1 MRNPLDPVQRQGGRR
16 SAHREVL
23 LLLDRRHKAIALA
36 VQRTHAA
43 WRPPLLPQCLAQR
56 RDTGLQRRVPDKL
69 VGPQVLEEFLL
80 GDHPL
85 AVTWRV
91 VDTRNGRT
99 VQQGISP
106 VGTLRPGAAG
116 TFLSMFVAPNIL
128 GTYRLSYEL
137 SEGTV
142 AVSETTTETVEIAG
156 PRTYGGDEG
165 RPIPTGAVLPTPSP
179 SPRFEFPRVTIPKP
193 SLPIELPFPRGK
205 PTPSPHP

>member
-1 MRNPLDPVQRQGGRR
+1 M
-16 SAHREVL
+16 
-23 LLLDRRHKAIALA
+23 
-36 VQRTHAA
+36 
-43 WRPPLLPQCLAQR
+43 
-56 RDTGLQRRVPDKL
+56 
-69 VGPQVLEEFLL
+69 
-80 GDHPL
+80 
-85 AVTWRV
+85 
-91 VDTRNGRT
+91 
-99 VQQGISP
+99 QQGLSP
-106 VGTLRPGAAG
+106 VGTLRPGTAG

-142 AVSETTTETVEIAG
+142 AVSETSTETVEIAG
-156 PRTYGGDEG
+156 PRTYGGDEV